1 MKFCNTLIRFQPA
14 SAAMLVAMV
23 VLPALAFAQAPAASA
38 PPVAAGPGAP
48 PAVATPTVPPVPNAP
63 AAQAPVTS
71 APATTPAPAPEIT
84 LKLPRDLSP

>member
-63 AAQAPVTS
+63 ADFNFLCRGAAGFPQSAERALLQTS
-71 APATTPAPAPEIT
+71 A
-84 LKLPRDLSP
+84 DLT

>member
-1 MKFCNTLIRFQPA
+1 MKFCNTLIRLRPA

-38 PPVAAGPGAP
+38 PPAAAGPGAP
-48 PAVATPTVPPVPNAP
+48 PAAAAPTVPPVPNAP

-71 APATTPAPAPEIT
+71 AQPVNSPAN
-84 LKLPRDLSP
+84 SSN